1 MSGPVDQKDIP
12 RKILVVGLGNPDR
25 GDDAVGV
32 IVAQELAGR
41 LPADV
46 ALLLRSSDMLSLIED
61 WAGFDAL
68 VCVDAAAAMGVP
80 GRIHRIDLTAD
91 ELPPNVSFTS
101 CHAFSLIDAIRLA
114 RTLQRAPQDIIV
126 YAVEGCCFDGGA
138 PVTVAVAAAATEV
151 ACHVIAEVGH
161 LRQTGRE
168 AVSHA

>member
-1 MSGPVDQKDIP
+1 MSVTDRQGAR
-12 RKILVVGLGNPDR
+12 RKVLVVGLGNPDR
-25 GDDAVGV
+25 GDDAVGA
-32 IVAQELAGR
+32 IVAQKLAGQ

-46 ALLLRSSDMLSLIED
+46 ALLVRSSDMLSLIDD

-68 VCVDAAAAMGVP
+68 VCVDAAAPMGVP
-80 GRIHRIDLTAD
+80 GRFHRINLMTD

-114 RTLQRAPQDIIV
+114 RTLDRAPQDIVV

-138 PVTVAVAAAATEV
+138 PVTAAVAAAASEV
-151 ACHVIAEVGH
+151 ARHVIGEVGH
-161 LRQTGRE
+161 LRQTGME